1 MLYGS
6 CALLDSEQNTSEA
19 LHVFLEMHEMHFFL
33 QDSCVQN
40 GD

>member
-19 LHVFLEMHEMHFFL
+19 LHVFLEMHEMHFRPIRLSLF
-33 QDSCVQN
+33 S
-40 GD
+40 